1 MTEAETSR
9 RSPAISPGRARRLAY
24 QRGQRR
30 RSLLI
35 GAISTV
41 IVFGVVTLVVVNSPG
56 WPTVK
61 ETFFSWEDFK
71 ASFPEIL
78 DGFWR
83 NIRIFL
89 IAEVF
94 ILIVALM
101 VAVIRSTRSPL
112 LTPLRLAATAYVDL
126 IRGIP
131 TIILLFLLGFGV
143 PALRLQGVP
152 NSQEFWAIT
161 TLVIS
166 YSAYVAE
173 VYRAGIESVHESQT
187 SAARSL
193 GLSSAQSMRWVVL
206 PQAVRRVIPPLLN
219 DFVALQKD
227 SALLALLGVQE
238 AFRRAQ
244 IYVAGTFNFT
254 AYLAAALLFLILTVP
269 LARFTDYLIRRQKE
283 RVGGSSL

>member
-1 MTEAETSR
+1 MTEAEASR
-9 RSPAISPGRARRLAY
+9 RSPGMSPGRARRLAFH
-24 QRGQRR
+24 RRQRR

-35 GAISTV
+35 GAVSSIV
-41 IVFGVVTLVVVNSPG
+41 VFGTVTLVVVNSSG
-56 WPTVK
+56 WEQVRQS
-61 ETFFSWEDFK
+61 FFSWEDFQ
-71 ASFPEIL
+71 ASFPDIL
-78 DGFWR
+78 SGFGR
-83 NIRIFL
+83 NVRIFL
-89 IAEVF
+89 IAEAF
-94 ILIVALM
+94 ILVVSLLL
-101 VAVIRSTRSPL
+101 AVIRSSRSPV
-112 LTPLRLAATAYVDL
+112 LTPLRLVATAYVDL

-173 VYRAGIESVHESQT
+173 VYRAGIDSVHDSQT
-187 SAARSL
+187 AAARSL

-254 AYLAAALLFLILTVP
+254 AYLAAALLFLILTIP
-269 LARFTDYLIRRQKE
+269 LARYTDYLIRRQRS
-283 RVGGSSL
+283 RVGGTSL

>member
-1 MTEAETSR
+1 MTEAEAPQR
-9 RSPAISPGRARRLAY
+9 DPGVSPGRARRLAY
-24 QRGQRR
+24 QKRQRR

-35 GAISTV
+35 GAVSTV
-41 IVFGVVTLVVVNSPG
+41 VVFGAVILVVVNSPG
-56 WPTVK
+56 WPAVR
-61 ETFFSWEDFK
+61 ESFFSWDHFK
-71 ASFPEIL
+71 VSFPDIL
-78 DGFWR
+78 AGFRR
-83 NIRIFL
+83 NVRIFL

-94 ILIVALM
+94 ILIVALV
-101 VAVIRSTRSPL
+101 VAVIRSSRSPV

-187 SAARSL
+187 AAARSL

-244 IYVAGTFNFT
+244 VYVAGTFNFT
-254 AYLAAALLFLILTVP
+254 AYLAAALLFLLLTVP
-269 LARFTDYLIRRQKE
+269 LARFTDYLIRRQRE
-283 RVGGSSL
+283 RVGGTSL

>member
-1 MTEAETSR
+1 MTEAEASR
-9 RSPAISPGRARRLAY
+9 RAPGISPGRARRLAY
-24 QRGQRR
+24 QRGRR
-30 RSLLI
+30 RQSLLI
-35 GAISTV
+35 GAVSTV

-78 DGFWR
+78 AGFRR

-94 ILIVALM
+94 ILIVALA
-101 VAVIRSTRSPL
+101 VAIIRSTRSPV

-143 PALRLQGVP
+143 PALRLEGVP

-187 SAARSL
+187 AAARSL

-244 IYVAGTFNFT
+244 IYVASTFNFT
-254 AYLAAALLFLILTVP
+254 AYLAAALLFLLLTIP
-269 LARFTDYLIRRQKE
+269 LARFTDYLIRRQRE
-283 RVGGSSL
+283 RVSGTSL

>member
-1 MTEAETSR
+1 MTEAEA
-9 RSPAISPGRARRLAY
+9 SPRGPGISPGRARRLAY

-35 GAISTV
+35 GAVSTLV
-41 IVFGVVTLVVVNSPG
+41 VFGVVTLIVVNSPG
-56 WPTVK
+56 WPTVR

-78 DGFWR
+78 AGFGR

-94 ILIVALM
+94 ILIVALV
-101 VAVIRSTRSPL
+101 VAIVRSTTSPV

-173 VYRAGIESVHESQT
+173 VYRAGIDSVHESQT
-187 SAARSL
+187 AAARSL

-244 IYVAGTFNFT
+244 IYVASTFNFT
-254 AYLAAALLFLILTVP
+254 AYLAAALLFLLLTIP
-269 LARFTDYLIRRQKE
+269 LARFTDYLIRRQRE
-283 RVGGSSL
+283 RVSGTSL

>member
-1 MTEAETSR
+1 MTEAEAPG
-9 RSPAISPGRARRLAY
+9 RSPGISPGRERRLAFQKR
-24 QRGQRR
+24 QRT

-35 GAISTV
+35 GAVSTV
-41 IVFGVVTLVVVNSPG
+41 IVFGVVILVVVNSPG
-56 WPTVK
+56 WPVVRQS
-61 ETFFSWEDFK
+61 FFNWEHFR
-71 ASFPEIL
+71 ASMPEIL
-78 DGFWR
+78 AGFRR
-83 NIRIFL
+83 NVRIFL

-94 ILIVALM
+94 ILIVALV
-101 VAVIRSTRSPL
+101 VAVIRSSRSPV

-187 SAARSL
+187 AAARSL
-193 GLSSAQSMRWVVL
+193 GLTSAQSMRWVVL

-244 IYVAGTFNFT
+244 IYNARTFNFT
-254 AYLAAALLFLILTVP
+254 SYLAAALLFLILTVP
-269 LARFTDYLIRRQKE
+269 LARFTDYLIRRQRE
-283 RVGGSSL
+283 RVGGTAL

>member
-1 MTEAETSR
+1 MTEAEAPR
-9 RSPAISPGRARRLAY
+9 RSPGVSPGRARRLAFNKH
-24 QRGQRR
+24 QRR

-35 GAISTV
+35 GAVSTIV
-41 IVFGVVTLVVVNSPG
+41 VFGVVAVVVVNSSG
-56 WPTVK
+56 WPAVK
-61 ETFFSWEDFK
+61 ESFFSWDDFK
-71 ASFPEIL
+71 ASFPDIL
-78 DGFWR
+78 NGFKR
-83 NIRIFL
+83 NVRIFL

-94 ILIVALM
+94 ILIVALIL
-101 VAVIRSTRSPL
+101 AVIRSSRSPL

-152 NSQEFWAIT
+152 TSQEFWAIT

-173 VYRAGIESVHESQT
+173 VYRAGIDSVHESQT
-187 SAARSL
+187 AAARSL
-193 GLSSAQSMRWVVL
+193 GLSSVQSMRWVVL

-254 AYLAAALLFLILTVP
+254 AYLAAALLFLLLTVP
-269 LARFTDYLIRRQKE
+269 LARYTDYLIRRQRA

>member
-1 MTEAETSR
+1 MTEAEAPR
-9 RSPAISPGRARRLAY
+9 RTPGMSPGRARRLAFH
-24 QRGQRR
+24 RHQRR

-35 GAISTV
+35 GAVSTIV
-41 IVFGVVTLVVVNSPG
+41 VFGLVALVVVSSSG
-56 WPTVK
+56 WPAVR
-61 ETFFSWEDFK
+61 ESFFSWDDFR
-71 ASFPEIL
+71 ASFPDIL
-78 DGFWR
+78 NGFKR
-83 NIRIFL
+83 NVRIFL

-94 ILIVALM
+94 ILIVALIL
-101 VAVIRSTRSPL
+101 AVIRSSKSPL

-173 VYRAGIESVHESQT
+173 VYRAGIDSVHESQT
-187 SAARSL
+187 AAARSL
-193 GLSSAQSMRWVVL
+193 GLSAVQSMRWVVL

-254 AYLAAALLFLILTVP
+254 AYLAAALLFLLLTVP
-269 LARFTDYLIRRQKE
+269 LARYTDYLIRRQKA

>member
-1 MTEAETSR
+1 M
-9 RSPAISPGRARRLAY
+9 
-24 QRGQRR
+24 
-30 RSLLI
+30 I
-35 GAISTV
+35 GGVSTL

-56 WPTVK
+56 WPVVR
-61 ETFFSWEDFK
+61 ESFFSWEDFK

-78 DGFWR
+78 TGFGR

-94 ILIVALM
+94 ILIVALI
-101 VAVIRSTRSPL
+101 VAIIRSTRSPL

-126 IRGIP
+126 IRGVP

-187 SAARSL
+187 AAARSL

-254 AYLAAALLFLILTVP
+254 AYLAAALLFLVFTIP
-269 LARFTDYLIRRQKE
+269 LARFTDYLIRRQRE
-283 RVGGSSL
+283 RVAGTSL

>member
-1 MTEAETSR
+1 MTEAEATR
-9 RSPAISPGRARRLAY
+9 RSPGMSPGRARRLAFH
-24 QRGQRR
+24 RRQRR

-35 GAISTV
+35 GAVSSIV
-41 IVFGVVTLVVVNSPG
+41 VFGTVTLVVVNSSG
-56 WPTVK
+56 WEQVRQS
-61 ETFFSWEDFK
+61 FFSWEDFQ
-71 ASFPEIL
+71 ASFPDIL
-78 DGFWR
+78 SGFGR
-83 NIRIFL
+83 NVRIFL

-94 ILIVALM
+94 ILVVSLLL
-101 VAVIRSTRSPL
+101 AVIRSSRSPV

-143 PALRLQGVP
+143 PALRLRGVP
-152 NSQEFWAIT
+152 NSQEFWAVT

-173 VYRAGIESVHESQT
+173 VYRAGIDSVHASQT
-187 SAARSL
+187 AAARSL

-254 AYLAAALLFLILTVP
+254 AYLAAALLFLILTIP
-269 LARFTDYLIRRQKE
+269 LARYTDYLIRRQRE
-283 RVGGSSL
+283 RVGGTSL

>member
-1 MTEAETSR
+1 MSEAEAPQR
-9 RSPAISPGRARRLAY
+9 DPGVSPGRARRLAY
-24 QRGQRR
+24 QKRQRR

-35 GAISTV
+35 GAVSTV
-41 IVFGVVTLVVVNSPG
+41 VVFGAVILVVVNSPG
-56 WPTVK
+56 WPAVR
-61 ETFFSWEDFK
+61 ESFFSWDHFK
-71 ASFPEIL
+71 ASFPDIL
-78 DGFWR
+78 AGFRR
-83 NIRIFL
+83 NVRIFL

-94 ILIVALM
+94 ILIVALV
-101 VAVIRSTRSPL
+101 VAVIRSSRSPV

-187 SAARSL
+187 AAARSL

-244 IYVAGTFNFT
+244 VYVAGTFNFT
-254 AYLAAALLFLILTVP
+254 AYLAAALLFLLLTVP
-269 LARFTDYLIRRQKE
+269 LARFTDYLIRRQRE
-283 RVGGSSL
+283 RVGGTSL

>member
-1 MTEAETSR
+1 MTEAEASS
-9 RSPAISPGRARRLAY
+9 RSPGISPGRARRLAH

-30 RSLLI
+30 RALLI
-35 GAISTV
+35 GAVSTV
-41 IVFGVVTLVVVNSPG
+41 IAFGVVTLVVVNSPG
-56 WPTVK
+56 WPAVK
-61 ETFFSWEDFK
+61 ESFFSWEDFK

-78 DGFWR
+78 EGFRR

-94 ILIVALM
+94 ILIVALI

-254 AYLAAALLFLILTVP
+254 AYLAAAVLFLLLTVP

-283 RVGGSSL
+283 RVAGTSL

>member
-1 MTEAETSR
+1 MTEAEASP
-9 RSPAISPGRARRLAY
+9 RSPGISPGRARRLAY

-35 GAISTV
+35 GAVSTV
-41 IVFGVVTLVVVNSPG
+41 IVFGVVTLIVVNSPG
-56 WPTVK
+56 WPTVR
-61 ETFFSWEDFK
+61 ETFFSWDDFK

-78 DGFWR
+78 AGFGR

-94 ILIVALM
+94 ILIVALV
-101 VAVIRSTRSPL
+101 VAIIRSTRSPV

-187 SAARSL
+187 AAARSL

-244 IYVAGTFNFT
+244 IYVASTFNFT
-254 AYLAAALLFLILTVP
+254 AYLAAALLFLLLTIP
-269 LARFTDYLIRRQKE
+269 LARFTDYLIRRQRQ
-283 RVGGSSL
+283 RVAGTSL

>member
-1 MTEAETSR
+1 M
-9 RSPAISPGRARRLAY
+9 
-24 QRGQRR
+24 
-30 RSLLI
+30 
-35 GAISTV
+35 
-41 IVFGVVTLVVVNSPG
+41 
-56 WPTVK
+56 
-61 ETFFSWEDFK
+61 
-71 ASFPEIL
+71 
-78 DGFWR
+78 R
-83 NIRIFL
+83 NVRIFL

-94 ILIVALM
+94 ILIVALIL
-101 VAVIRSTRSPL
+101 AVIRSSRAPV
-112 LTPLRLAATAYVDL
+112 LTPLRLAATAYVDI

-173 VYRAGIESVHESQT
+173 VYRAGIDSVHESQT

-238 AFRRAQ
+238 AFRRSQ
-244 IYVAGTFNFT
+244 IYVAETFNFT
-254 AYLAAALLFLILTVP
+254 AYLAAAFLFMLVTIP
-269 LARFTDYLIRRQKE
+269 LARFTDYLIRRQRE
-283 RVGGSSL
+283 RTTGTSL

>member
-1 MTEAETSR
+1 M
-9 RSPAISPGRARRLAY
+9 
-24 QRGQRR
+24 
-30 RSLLI
+30 
-35 GAISTV
+35 
-41 IVFGVVTLVVVNSPG
+41 
-56 WPTVK
+56 
-61 ETFFSWEDFK
+61 
-71 ASFPEIL
+71 
-78 DGFWR
+78 
-83 NIRIFL
+83 
-89 IAEVF
+89 
-94 ILIVALM
+94 
-101 VAVIRSTRSPL
+101 
-112 LTPLRLAATAYVDL
+112 LTPLRLAATAYVDI

-161 TLVIS
+161 TLVVS

-173 VYRAGIESVHESQT
+173 VYRAGIDSVHESQT

-238 AFRRAQ
+238 AFRRSQ
-244 IYVAGTFNFT
+244 IYVAETFNFT
-254 AYLAAALLFLILTVP
+254 AYLAAALLFMIVTIP
-269 LARFTDYLIRRQKE
+269 LARFTDYLIRRQRE
-283 RVGGSSL
+283 RTTGTSL

>member
-1 MTEAETSR
+1 
-9 RSPAISPGRARRLAY
+9 
-24 QRGQRR
+24 
-30 RSLLI
+30 
-35 GAISTV
+35 
-41 IVFGVVTLVVVNSPG
+41 
-56 WPTVK
+56 
-61 ETFFSWEDFK
+61 
-71 ASFPEIL
+71 
-78 DGFWR
+78 
-83 NIRIFL
+83 
-89 IAEVF
+89 
-94 ILIVALM
+94 VALIL
-101 VAVIRSTRSPL
+101 AVIRSSRAPV
-112 LTPLRLAATAYVDL
+112 LTPLRLAATAYVDI

-161 TLVIS
+161 TLVVS

-173 VYRAGIESVHESQT
+173 VYRAGIDSVHESQT

-238 AFRRAQ
+238 AFRRSQ
-244 IYVAGTFNFT
+244 IYVAETFNFT
-254 AYLAAALLFLILTVP
+254 AYLAAAFLFMLVTIP
-269 LARFTDYLIRRQKE
+269 LARFTDYLIRRQRE
-283 RVGGSSL
+283 RTTGTSL

>member
-1 MTEAETSR
+1 MTEAEASP
-9 RSPAISPGRARRLAY
+9 RSPGLSPGRERRLAFY
-24 QRGQRR
+24 RRRRR

-35 GAISTV
+35 GAASSIV
-41 IVFGVVTLVVVNSPG
+41 VFGTVALVVVNSSG
-56 WPTVK
+56 WPSVRDS
-61 ETFFSWEDFK
+61 FFSWEHFE
-71 ASFPEIL
+71 ASFPDIL
-78 DGFWR
+78 SGFGR
-83 NIRIFL
+83 NVRIFL

-94 ILIVALM
+94 ILIVSLLL
-101 VAVIRSTRSPL
+101 AVIRSSRSPV
-112 LTPLRLAATAYVDL
+112 LTPLRLMATAYVDL

-131 TIILLFLLGFGV
+131 TIILLFLLGFGI
-143 PALRLQGVP
+143 PALHLQGVP

-187 SAARSL
+187 AAARSL

-206 PQAVRRVIPPLLN
+206 PQAVRRVVPPLLN

-244 IYVAGTFNFT
+244 IYVYGTFNFT
-254 AYLAAALLFLILTVP
+254 AYLAAALLFLILTIP
-269 LARFTDYLIRRQKE
+269 LARYTDYLIRRQRQ
-283 RVGGSSL
+283 RVGGSHL

>member
-1 MTEAETSR
+1 M
-9 RSPAISPGRARRLAY
+9 SPGRARRLAY
-24 QRGQRR
+24 QRGRRR

-35 GAISTV
+35 GAVSTV
-41 IVFGVVTLVVVNSPG
+41 LVFGVVALVVVNSPG
-56 WPTVK
+56 WPTVR

-78 DGFWR
+78 AGFGR

-94 ILIVALM
+94 ILIVALV
-101 VAVIRSTRSPL
+101 VAIIRSTRSPV
-112 LTPLRLAATAYVDL
+112 LTPLRLGATAYVDL

-187 SAARSL
+187 AAARSL

-244 IYVAGTFNFT
+244 IYVASTFNFT
-254 AYLAAALLFLILTVP
+254 AYLAAALLFLLLTIP
-269 LARFTDYLIRRQKE
+269 LARFTDYLIRRQRE
-283 RVGGSSL
+283 RVAGTSL

>member
-1 MTEAETSR
+1 M
-9 RSPAISPGRARRLAY
+9 
-24 QRGQRR
+24 
-30 RSLLI
+30 
-35 GAISTV
+35 
-41 IVFGVVTLVVVNSPG
+41 
-56 WPTVK
+56 
-61 ETFFSWEDFK
+61 
-71 ASFPEIL
+71 PEIL
-78 DGFWR
+78 SGFMR

-94 ILIVALM
+94 ILIVALL
-101 VAVIRSTRSPL
+101 VAVIRSSRSPV
-112 LTPLRLAATAYVDL
+112 LTPLRLGATAYVD
-126 IRGIP
+126 IVRGIP

-173 VYRAGIESVHESQT
+173 VYRAGIDSVHESQRA
-187 SAARSL
+187 AARSL
-193 GLSSAQSMRWVVL
+193 GLSSTQSMRWVVL

-238 AFRRAQ
+238 AFRKAQ

-254 AYLAAALLFLILTVP
+254 AYLAAALLFLLLTIP
-269 LARFTDYLIRRQKE
+269 LARYTDYLVRKQRKK
-283 RVGGSSL
+283 VGGSSL

>member
-1 MTEAETSR
+1 MTEAEAPLR
-9 RSPAISPGRARRLAY
+9 DPGLSPGRARRLAY
-24 QRGQRR
+24 QNRQQR

-35 GAISTV
+35 GAVSTV
-41 IVFGVVTLVVVNSPG
+41 VVFGVVILVVVNSPG
-56 WPTVK
+56 WPTVR
-61 ETFFSWEDFK
+61 ESFFNWEDFK
-71 ASFPEIL
+71 ASFPEIAA
-78 DGFWR
+78 GFVR
-83 NIRIFL
+83 NVRIFL

-94 ILIVALM
+94 ILIVALIL
-101 VAVIRSTRSPL
+101 AVIRSSRAPV
-112 LTPLRLAATAYVDL
+112 LTPLRLAATAYVDI

-173 VYRAGIESVHESQT
+173 VYRAGIDSVHESQT

-238 AFRRAQ
+238 AFRRSQ
-244 IYVAGTFNFT
+244 IYVAETFNFT
-254 AYLAAALLFLILTVP
+254 AYLAAASLFMLVTIP
-269 LARFTDYLIRRQKE
+269 LARYTDYLIRRQ
-283 RVGGSSL
+283 RDRTTGTSL

>member
-1 MTEAETSR
+1 MTEAEAPHR
-9 RSPAISPGRARRLAY
+9 DPGVSPGRARRLAY
-24 QRGQRR
+24 QKRQRR

-35 GAISTV
+35 GAVSTV
-41 IVFGVVTLVVVNSPG
+41 VVFGVVTLVVVNSPG
-56 WPTVK
+56 WPVVR
-61 ETFFSWEDFK
+61 ETFFSWDDFK
-71 ASFPEIL
+71 ASFPDIL
-78 DGFWR
+78 TGFVR

-94 ILIVALM
+94 ILIVALL
-101 VAVIRSTRSPL
+101 VAVIRSSRSPL

-131 TIILLFLLGFGV
+131 TIILLFLLGFGM
-143 PALRLQGVP
+143 PALGLQGVP

-173 VYRAGIESVHESQT
+173 VYRAGIDSVHESQT
-187 SAARSL
+187 AAARSL

-238 AFRRAQ
+238 AFRRSQ
-244 IYVAGTFNFT
+244 IYVFETFNFT
-254 AYLAAALLFLILTVP
+254 AYLGAALLFLILTVP
-269 LARFTDYLIRRQKE
+269 LARFTDFLIRRQRE
-283 RVGGSSL
+283 RTTGTSL

>member
-1 MTEAETSR
+1 MTEAEASR
-9 RSPAISPGRARRLAY
+9 RSPGMSPGRARRLAFY
-24 QRGQRR
+24 RRQRR

-35 GAISTV
+35 GAASSIV
-41 IVFGVVTLVVVNSPG
+41 VFGTVAVVVVNSSG
-56 WPTVK
+56 WPSVR
-61 ETFFSWEDFK
+61 ESFFSWEHFQ
-71 ASFPEIL
+71 ASFPDIL
-78 DGFWR
+78 SGFGR
-83 NIRIFL
+83 NVRIFL

-94 ILIVALM
+94 ILVVSLLL
-101 VAVIRSTRSPL
+101 AVIRSSRSPV

-173 VYRAGIESVHESQT
+173 VYRAGIDSVHDSQT
-187 SAARSL
+187 AAARSL

-254 AYLAAALLFLILTVP
+254 AYLAAALLFLILTIP
-269 LARFTDYLIRRQKE
+269 LARYTDYLIRRQRE
-283 RVGGSSL
+283 RVGGTTL

>member
-1 MTEAETSR
+1 M
-9 RSPAISPGRARRLAY
+9 
-24 QRGQRR
+24 
-30 RSLLI
+30 
-35 GAISTV
+35 
-41 IVFGVVTLVVVNSPG
+41 
-56 WPTVK
+56 
-61 ETFFSWEDFK
+61 
-71 ASFPEIL
+71 
-78 DGFWR
+78 R
-83 NIRIFL
+83 NVRIFL

-94 ILIVALM
+94 ILIVAL
-101 VAVIRSTRSPL
+101 VLALIRSSRAPV

-173 VYRAGIESVHESQT
+173 VYRSGIDSVHESQT

-238 AFRRAQ
+238 AFRRSQ
-244 IYVAGTFNFT
+244 IYVAETFNFT
-254 AYLAAALLFLILTVP
+254 AYLAAAFLFLIVTVP
-269 LARFTDYLIRRQKE
+269 LARFTDYLIRRQRE
-283 RVGGSSL
+283 RTSGMSL